1 MVNSNRLVLAVWGG
15 YGAGIVTTRLI
26 DTKEWTT
33 GRAVSVAIVA
43 ALAAMLLVLAFV
55 WPEA

>member
-26 DTKEWTT
+26 DTKEWTVA
-33 GRAVSVAIVA
+33 RATALALIA
-43 ALAAMLLVLAFV
+43 ALAGMLLVLAFV